1 MVLNNGDIFTGN
13 DTSDDYEVLNRI
25 GQGGFGDTYLVARM
39 SDSEEFVAKIPN
51 KTDQRVIQCL
61 ITEYN
66 VLKTLETK
74 GVPHCVRAIEMSSFT
89 DSFGTDHVILIM
101 AKCKGEVLEDII
113 RQGTLSFDDTLE
125 IISKC
130 AEGLQ
135 GIHDAGFIHRDIA
148 PDNIFVDD
156 VGGQNIVTIID
167 FGIAAAKAEKDT
179 HVLVSWLAGKQFYSP
194 PEQLREHKVS
204 IGNDI
209 YSLGATAVT
218 MLVGFEPQFQKQVGP
233 LDLHNYLTGIDEHF
247 RQVIMKAT
255 WDTRAGRFATMQDMY
270 DSLGGKIPDESMPRI
285 IADGKTILLQGDG
298 PWIIGRGID
307 DVAYPPSFIPIN
319 ETSTSG
325 TYIGRKHACIERRS
339 DGVLMLYDGNREDGT
354 PSKNGTKVLHKRWKD
369 VPAPGFPLGKKFI
382 EIALGYSNNPPP
394 IKDKDGNVLQP
405 GPYKTIEFWPP
416 QTSGT
421 ILPP

>member
-1 MVLNNGDIFTGN
+1 VVLNNGDIFTGN
-13 DTSDDYEVLNRI
+13 DTNEDYEVLKRL
-25 GQGGFGDTYLVARM
+25 GSGGFGDTYLVGRM
-39 SDSEEFVAKIPN
+39 SDGEEFVAKIPN
-51 KTDQRVIQCL
+51 KTDQRIIQCL
-61 ITEYN
+61 INEFN
-66 VLKTLETK
+66 VLKTLEAK
-74 GVPHCVRAIEMSSFT
+74 GVPHVVRAVEMSSFK

-101 AKCKGEVLEDII
+101 EKAELNTLENVI
-113 RQGTLSFDDTLE
+113 RQGVLSFDDTLE

-130 AEGLQ
+130 AEGLK

-148 PDNIFVDD
+148 PDNIIVDD

-167 FGIAAAKAEKDT
+167 LGIAAAKAEKDT
-179 HVLVSWLAGKQFYSP
+179 HVLVSMIAHKVFYSP
-194 PEQLREHKVS
+194 PEQSLEQKVS

-209 YSLGATAVT
+209 YSLGATAVS
-218 MLVGFEPQFQKQVGP
+218 MLVGFDPQISRHVGP
-233 LDLHNYLTGIDEHF
+233 LDLHNYLTGMDEHF

-270 DSLGGKIPDESMPRI
+270 DALGGKIPDESMPRI

-307 DVAYPPSFIPIN
+307 DVSYPPGFVPIN

-354 PSKNGTKVLHKRWKD
+354 PSKNGTKVLHKRWMD
-369 VPAPGFPLGKKFI
+369 VPALGFPLGKKFI

>member
-1 MVLNNGDIFTGN
+1 MVLSSDDIFTGN
-13 DTSDDYEVLNRI
+13 DTGDDYEVLNRI
-25 GQGGFGDTYLVARM
+25 GQGGFGDTYLIARM
-39 SDSEEFVAKIPN
+39 SDRKEFVAKIPN

-61 ITEYN
+61 INEYN
-66 VLKTLETK
+66 VLKTLEAK
-74 GVPHCVRAIEMSSFT
+74 GVPHCVRAIELSSFT

-101 AKCKGEVLEDII
+101 EKARGELIEDII
-113 RQGTLSFDDTLE
+113 RQGTVSFDDTLE

-135 GIHDAGFIHRDIA
+135 GVHDAGFIHRDIA

-167 FGIAAAKAEKDT
+167 FGIAAAKAEKVT

-194 PEQLREHKVS
+194 PEQLREYKVS

-218 MLVGFEPQFQKQVGP
+218 MLVGFEPQSQKQVGP
-233 LDLHNYLTGIDEHF
+233 LDLDNYLTGIEGHF

-307 DVAYPPSFIPIN
+307 DVAYPPGFVPIN

-325 TYIGRKHACIERRS
+325 TYIGRKHACIEKRS
-339 DGVLMLYDGNREDGT
+339 DGVLMLYDGNREDGK
-354 PSKNGTKVLHKRWKD
+354 PSKNGTKVLHKRWMD

-394 IKDKDGNVLQP
+394 IKDKEGNVLQP

>member
-1 MVLNNGDIFTGN
+1 MNNGDIFTGN
-13 DTSDDYEVLNRI
+13 DTSEDYEVLKRI

-39 SDSEEFVAKIPN
+39 SDGEEFVAKIPN

-61 ITEYN
+61 INEYN
-66 VLKTLETK
+66 VLKTLESK
-74 GVPHCVRAIEMSSFT
+74 GVPYVVRAVEMSSFT
-89 DSFGTDHVILIM
+89 DSFGTDHVLLIM
-101 AKCKGEVLEDII
+101 EKAKGDTLEDII
-113 RQGTLSFDDTLE
+113 RQSVLSFDNTLE

-148 PDNIFVDD
+148 PDNIIVDD

-167 FGIAAAKAEKDT
+167 LGIAAAKAEKDT
-179 HVLVSWLAGKQFYSP
+179 HVLVSMIAHKQFYSP
-194 PEQLREHKVS
+194 PEQHKEQKVS

-209 YSLGATAVT
+209 YSLGATVVS
-218 MLVGFEPQFQKQVGP
+218 MLVGFDPQFNKHIGP
-233 LDLHNYLTGIDEHF
+233 LDLHNYITGIDEHF

-285 IADGKTILLQGDG
+285 IADGKTNLLKGDG
-298 PWIIGRGID
+298 PWIIGRGVD
-307 DVAYPPSFIPIN
+307 DVAHPPNFVPIK
-319 ETSTSG
+319 ETSSSG

-339 DGVLMLYDGNREDGT
+339 DGVLLLYDGNREDGT
-354 PSKNGTKVLHKRWKD
+354 PSKNGTKVLHRRWMD
-369 VPAPGFPLGKKFI
+369 VPSPGFPLGKKFI

-394 IKDKDGNVLQP
+394 IKDKDGNILQP